1 MSLTHEE
8 SLLFATL
15 WLKAGEDFVLRAED
29 ADTVARVTLRHL
41 DSGLTPC
48 ARERLPQF
56 EARPAKRPAKRD
68 ERYSSWVH

>member
-15 WLKAGEDFVLRAED
+15 WLKTGEDFVLRAED
-29 ADTVARVTLRHL
+29 ADTVAQITLKHL
-41 DSGLTPC
+41 DNGLTPC

-56 EARPAKRPAKRD
+56 DMRSTKRRATRQ
-68 ERYSSWVH
+68 ERHSSWVH

>member
-1 MSLTHEE
+1 MSLTQQE
-8 SLLFATL
+8 SRLFAAL
-15 WLKAGEDFVLRAED
+15 WLKAGEDFVLQAED
-29 ADTVARVTLRHL
+29 ADTVAQVTLRHL

-56 EARPAKRPAKRD
+56 EARPAKRLAKRD